1 MVMCDGFVTAL
12 SVTKNITSVI
22 RHDVVLQ
29 KSIVHQAWERTV
41 SELAQPLMLR
51 TGAAPPNRG
60 VRGRIATPTTFTPR
74 SVACRTIRALL
85 STLWDNGGRGLNLT
99 LAVRES
105 AWTPDRHIFV
115 CTEETCKT
123 VRLLLLHFCRV
134 LGTSAGSAFVKSVVA
149 RALGEWPQEEAE
161 KRQRRFDM
169 VLSWRA
175 LQTGNDVV

>member
-1 MVMCDGFVTAL
+1 MCDGFVTAL

-51 TGAAPPNRG
+51 TGAAPP
-60 VRGRIATPTTFTPR
+60 TTLTPR

-115 CTEETCKT
+115 CTEETCET

-149 RALGEWPQEEAE
+149 RALREWPQEEAE

-169 VLSWRA
+169 VLSWQA